1 MMQRLKNSP
10 IWVRLMLAIGSL
22 LVAVGTTLVVWVS
35 AEQERMAISQS
46 HDFAETINQM
56 TMATLVFMKSTKT
69 IKRRAIYLDQVK
81 ESSGL
86 TDMRV
91 VRAEPV
97 IHQFGDGDE
106 DEMNVGPD
114 EKAAIDS
121 GKPFFDLRVD
131 PVKGKILKAVFPA
144 INQTDYLGKDCT
156 ECHDENPVGTVL
168 GAVTMEVSLNRMDA
182 AVTASRTKLIGGALA
197 ALGLLM
203 VLIFVFLQAV
213 VAKPLAELSSR
224 LRDIADGE
232 GDLTQRLPV
241 RAQDEVGRAAS
252 YFNRMMEKLQG
263 VIRNIS
269 ASADQVSGAAS
280 DLQRGAVQ
288 IRAGAGEQSEK
299 SASAASAVEQ
309 MAASIMSVA
318 QASGEVLDLARSSLS
333 RAESGNTDV
342 LELTGR
348 LSDVETAVSKMT
360 QTVSDFIHNTDAISS
375 LTARVKEIAD
385 QTNLLALNAAIEAA
399 RAGEHGRGFAVVA
412 DEVRKLAE
420 KSTRSASDIDVV
432 THNLNTGSEDVR
444 AAITQGSE
452 ALVLIRESM
461 RRVSGALRSNMDSAS
476 GVAEGM
482 NNIATATEEQMQASG
497 LAASSVEMIAGLA
510 QQTSASLDGV
520 ASATASLERLASELR
535 DEIRRFRV

>member
-1 MMQRLKNSP
+1 
-10 IWVRLMLAIGSL
+10 VRLILAIGSL
-22 LVAVGTTLVVWVS
+22 LIAVGTTLVVWVS

-46 HDFAETINQM
+46 HDFAESVRQM
-56 TMATLVFMKSTKT
+56 TMAALVFMKTTKT

-81 ESSGL
+81 KSSGMADL
-86 TDMRV
+86 RV

-106 DEMNVGPD
+106 DEMRVGPD
-114 EKAAIDS
+114 EKLVIDS
-121 GKPFFDLRVD
+121 GKPFFDVRVD
-131 PVKGKILKAVFPA
+131 PKHGKVLKAVFPA
-144 INQTDYLGKDCT
+144 INQENYLGKNCM
-156 ECHDENPVGTVL
+156 ECHDEYPSGTVL
-168 GAVTMEVSLNRMDA
+168 GAVTMEVSLSNMQTE
-182 AVTASRTKLIGGALA
+182 VTAARTKLIGGAVL
-197 ALGLLM
+197 ALGVVLLC
-203 VLIFVFLQAV
+203 IFWFLQRF
-213 VAKPLAELSSR
+213 VARPLGAMAHR

-241 RAQDEVGRAAS
+241 GAQDEVGQAAT

-269 ASADQVSGAAS
+269 ASADQVSNAAS
-280 DLQRGAVQ
+280 GLQGGTVL
-288 IRAGAGEQSEK
+288 IRSGAGEQKEK

-318 QASGEVLDLARSSLS
+318 AASSEVLELSRTSLS
-333 RAESGNTDV
+333 RAEQGNGDV
-342 LELTGR
+342 SELTGR
-348 LSDVETAVSKMT
+348 LTDVESAVSKMT
-360 QTVSDFIHNTDAISS
+360 DTVGDFIHNTDSISN

-420 KSTRSASDIDVV
+420 KSTRSASDIDDV
-432 THNLNTGSEDVR
+432 TRNLNLGSENVR

-452 ALVLIRESM
+452 SLQLIRESM
-461 RRVSGALRSNMDSAS
+461 LRVSAALRSNIDSAS
-476 GVAEGM
+476 RVTDGM
-482 NNIATATEEQMQASG
+482 NNIATATDEQMQASN

-510 QQTSASLDGV
+510 QQTSTSIDDV
-520 ASATASLERLASELR
+520 ATETEGLERLATELR

>member
-1 MMQRLKNSP
+1 MMQRLKNFP
-10 IWVRLMLAIGSL
+10 IWVRLILAIGSL

-35 AEQERMAISQS
+35 AEQEKMAIRQS

-69 IKRRAIYLDQVK
+69 MKKRAIYLDQVK
-81 ESSGL
+81 KSSGL

-97 IHQFGDGDE
+97 INQFGDGDE

-114 EKAAIDS
+114 EKIAIES
-121 GKPFFDLRVD
+121 GKPFFEVRED
-131 PVKGKILKAVFPA
+131 PAKGKILKAVFPHT
-144 INQTDYLGKDCT
+144 NRKNYLGKDCT
-156 ECHDENPVGTVL
+156 ECHDEPPEGIVL
-168 GAVTMEVSLNRMDA
+168 GAVTMEVSLNNMTA
-182 AVTASRTKLIGGALA
+182 AVSASRTKLVGGTLA
-197 ALGLLM
+197 ALGLM
-203 VLIFVFLQAV
+203 IVLIFVFLQAV
-213 VAKPLAELSSR
+213 VARPLGVLSSR

-241 RAQDEVGRAAS
+241 TALDEVGQAAT

-263 VIRNIS
+263 VIRKIS
-269 ASADQVSGAAS
+269 ASADDVSGAAS
-280 DLQRGAVQ
+280 DLQRGTVE

-318 QASGEVLDLARSSLS
+318 QASSEVADLARNSLS
-333 RAESGNTDV
+333 RAENGNADV
-342 LELTGR
+342 VELTGR
-348 LSDVETAVSKMT
+348 LSEVDAAVGKMT
-360 QTVSDFIHNTDAISS
+360 HTVSDFIEKTGAITN

-420 KSTRSASDIDVV
+420 KSTRSAGDIDKV
-432 THNLNTGSEDVR
+432 TNSLNTGSEEVR
-444 AAITQGSE
+444 AAITQGSD

-461 RRVSGALRSNMDSAS
+461 RRVSEALQSNMDSATR
-476 GVAEGM
+476 VADGM
-482 NNIATATEEQMQASG
+482 TSIATATEEQMQASG

-510 QQTSASLDGV
+510 QQASTSIDGV
-520 ASATASLERLASELR
+520 AGATERLEHLAAELR

>member
-10 IWVRLMLAIGSL
+10 IWVRLMMAIGIL
-22 LVAVGTTLVVWVS
+22 LIAVGTTLVVWVS
-35 AEQERMAISQS
+35 AEQESMAISQS

-69 IKRRAIYLDQVK
+69 IKKRAIYLDQVK
-81 ESSGL
+81 KSSGL

-121 GKPFFDLRVD
+121 AKPFFELRTD
-131 PVKGKILKAVFPA
+131 PEKGKILKAVFPA
-144 INQTDYLGKDCT
+144 INRTNYLGKDCT
-156 ECHDENPVGTVL
+156 ECHDEYPEGTVL

-182 AVTASRTKLIGGALA
+182 AVSAARSKLIGGSLA
-197 ALGLLM
+197 ALGLMM

-213 VAKPLAELSSR
+213 VARPLAELSSR
-224 LRDIADGE
+224 LRDISEGE

-241 RAQDEVGRAAS
+241 RAADEVGKAAA
-252 YFNRMMEKLQG
+252 YFNKMMEKLQG

-269 ASADQVSGAAS
+269 SSADQVSSAAT
-280 DLQRGAVQ
+280 DLQRGAIQ

-318 QASGEVLDLARSSLS
+318 QASGEVLKVARDSLS
-333 RAESGNTDV
+333 RAEAGNADV

-348 LSDVETAVSKMT
+348 LSDVESAVSKMT
-360 QTVSDFIHNTDAISS
+360 QTVGDFIHNTDAISS
-375 LTARVKEIAD
+375 LTAQVKEIAD

-420 KSTRSASDIDVV
+420 KSTRSASDIDDV
-432 THNLNTGSEDVR
+432 THKLNSGSVGVR
-444 AAITQGSE
+444 EAITQGAN

-461 RRVSGALRSNMDSAS
+461 LRVSGALRSNTESAG
-476 GVAEGM
+476 GVADGM
-482 NNIATATEEQMQASG
+482 NSIATATDEQMKAST

-510 QQTSASLDGV
+510 QQTSSSLDGV
-520 ASATASLERLASELR
+520 ACATASLEALSAQLR
-535 DEIRRFRV
+535 DEIRRFRI

>member
-1 MMQRLKNSP
+1 MMQRLRNSP
-10 IWVRLMLAIGSL
+10 IWVRLILAIGSL
-22 LVAVGTTLVVWVS
+22 LIAVGTTLVLWVS

-69 IKRRAIYLDQVK
+69 MKKRAIYLDQVK
-81 ESSGL
+81 KSSGL

-97 IHQFGDGDE
+97 INQFGDGDE

-114 EKAAIDS
+114 EKAAIES
-121 GKPFFDLRVD
+121 GQPFFEVRDD
-131 PVKGKILKAVFPA
+131 PAKGKILKAVFPHT
-144 INQTDYLGKDCT
+144 NRKSYLGKDCT
-156 ECHDENPVGTVL
+156 ECHDEPPEGVVL
-168 GAVTMEVSLNRMDA
+168 GAVTMEVSLNSMA
-182 AVTASRTKLIGGALA
+182 AGVSAARTKLIGGTVA
-197 ALGLLM
+197 ALGLM
-203 VLIFVFLQAV
+203 IVLIFVFLQAV
-213 VAKPLAELSSR
+213 VARPLGVLSSR

-241 RAQDEVGRAAS
+241 AALDEVGQAAT
-252 YFNRMMEKLQG
+252 YFNRMMEKLQD
-263 VIRNIS
+263 VIRKIS
-269 ASADQVSGAAS
+269 TSADQVSGAAS
-280 DLQRGAVQ
+280 DLQRGTTE

-299 SASAASAVEQ
+299 SASAASAVEE

-318 QASGEVLDLARSSLS
+318 QASGEVAELARNSLA

-342 LELTGR
+342 VELTGR
-348 LSDVETAVSKMT
+348 LSEVDAAVGKMT
-360 QTVSDFIHNTDAISS
+360 HTAGDFIEKTSAITN

-420 KSTRSASDIDVV
+420 KSTRSASDIDDV
-432 THNLNTGSEDVR
+432 TNSLNAGSEEVR
-444 AAITQGSE
+444 AAITQGSL
-452 ALVLIRESM
+452 ALIQIRESM
-461 RRVSGALRSNMDSAS
+461 QRVSDALQSNMDSATR
-476 GVAEGM
+476 VADGM
-482 NNIATATEEQMQASG
+482 TSIATATEEQMQASG

-510 QQTSASLDGV
+510 QKASTSIDGV
-520 ASATASLERLASELR
+520 ASATESLEHLAADLR